1 MKKQLFFVSAILLLF
16 SCLEKEEKIRVSKA
30 LTKEEI
36 RDSTKIKSLFN
47 TALTQGES
55 YEWLRDLTQNI
66 GGRLSGSPEAAKAVI
81 WGEKLMNRVGLDSV
95 WLQPVMVPHW
105 VRGEKET
112 ANYLIDG
119 EKRKVPIC
127 ALGFSVATPRRRG
140 FCSSIG
146 SKKFRGG

>member
-119 EKRKVPIC
+119 EKGKCQFARSDFQLLRPKK
-127 ALGFSVATPRRRG
+127 GFLQQYW
-140 FCSSIG
+140 
-146 SKKFRGG
+146 K

>member
-1 MKKQLFFVSAILLLF
+1 MG
-16 SCLEKEEKIRVSKA
+16 C
-30 LTKEEI
+30 
-36 RDSTKIKSLFN
+36 TKIKSLFN

-119 EKRKVPIC
+119 EKKKVPIC
-127 ALGFSVATPRRRG
+127 ALGFSVATPEEGVSAAVLEVKSLEEARSLGEKMRG
-140 FCSSIG
+140 KMSFSTVLSTIPLSIHLLLTG
-146 SKKFRGG
+146 AV